1 MTNRQALEEDLSKLV
16 WSKQR
21 ERERERV
28 PDVYALCYP
37 SLERTVLTE

>member
-21 ERERERV
+21 ERERV